1 MYQRR
6 ADFPAWQAKRGAVA
20 GGCHHVWMSRPRISV
35 LLAVVAAVGLA
46 CAVPTA
52 LASKAHNGRPG
63 AAKSQGKKKKRS
75 GPDVVRPVGW
85 TPLTSGAAAKLVR
98 HSSWEPRPQN
108 ELANHTMPTGT
119 QLAEWR
125 SQSQMPYAGLV
136 NGHFTG
142 TTDEIIQWAAYKWGL
157 PVEVLRAV
165 AALETWWDQSF
176 VGDNGDS
183 FGLFQVRRPYHCFGE
198 CTIVRES
205 TAFTADYYGGIIRSY
220 YDGKETWLNTVS
232 SENGAAYTAGDLW
245 GSIGA
250 WASGRWHDA
259 HAEEYVAAAKGY
271 LASKPWLTPEFIGQ

>member
-1 MYQRR
+1 MN
-6 ADFPAWQAKRGAVA
+6 
-20 GGCHHVWMSRPRISV
+20 RPRISV
-35 LLAVVAAVGLA
+35 LAAVVVAVALA
-46 CAVPTA
+46 CALPSA
-52 LASKAHNGRPG
+52 LAATAYNGHPN
-63 AAKSQGKKKKRS
+63 AARGHAKKKKPKRR
-75 GPDVVRPVGW
+75 GPNVVRPVGW
-85 TPLTSGAAAKLVR
+85 TPLTSAAAAKLVHR
-98 HSSWEPRPQN
+98 SSWEPRPQN
-108 ELANHTMPTGT
+108 YTANHTKPTAA

-125 SQSQMPYAGLV
+125 SQSQMPYANLV
-136 NGHFTG
+136 DGQFTG

-183 FGLFQVRRPYHCFGE
+183 FGIFQVRRPYHCFGE

-232 SENGAAYTAGDLW
+232 AENGAPYAAGDLW